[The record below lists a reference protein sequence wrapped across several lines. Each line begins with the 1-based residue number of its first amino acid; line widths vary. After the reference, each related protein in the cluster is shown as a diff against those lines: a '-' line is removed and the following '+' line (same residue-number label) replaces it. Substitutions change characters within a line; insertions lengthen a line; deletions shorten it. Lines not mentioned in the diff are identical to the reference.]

1 MLLYLE
7 EIVTRTAAKA
17 HSFVNPSANG
27 ALVDVKYVLKNLNQY
42 SPNQSNSSDLLLNY
56 V

>member
-17 HSFVNPSANG
+17 RSFVNPSANG
-27 ALVDVKYVLKNLNQY
+27 ALVDVVKYVLKNFRPIF
-42 SPNQSNSSDLLLNY
+42 SKPIEFK
-56 V
+56 